1 MDIDE
6 RSAFTAAARWFRG
19 TVALVEGRWDQPGLG
34 EWTVRD
40 LVGHTS
46 RSLVTVED
54 YLQVEPGPI
63 EVGSATEYYR
73 RVRQVGSSA
82 AVVERGRAAGVALG
96 EDPEGFLAALDAR
109 VQARVA
115 ATPDD
120 AFVATFAGG
129 MRLIDYLPTRT
140 FELVVHT
147 ADLAVALDVVAEPG
161 VEELASAWRLAGQL
175 AHEGGTGAAL
185 LRALTGRQELPPGF
199 TLL

>member
-82 AVVERGRAAGVALG
+82 AVVERGRAAGAALG

-109 VQARVA
+109 VQEHASPPPPT
-115 ATPDD
+115 TPSSRRSP
-120 AFVATFAGG
+120 VGCG
-129 MRLIDYLPTRT
+129 
-140 FELVVHT
+140 
-147 ADLAVALDVVAEPG
+147 
-161 VEELASAWRLAGQL
+161 
-175 AHEGGTGAAL
+175 
-185 LRALTGRQELPPGF
+185 
-199 TLL
+199 